1 MVENY
6 NEILYDNEVLS
17 TTRLILRKFKKS
29 DVYDVFE
36 YASDPET
43 LKYLD
48 WGGVQTTDETL
59 KNIVNYYWSRPGIFA
74 IALKESKKC
83 IGGIDL
89 RLMPEHEKSGFG
101 YVLNRKYWN
110 NGYMTEA
117 LSAILSLCFEKLE
130 LNRVEA
136 VHYAGNEASG
146 KVMMKCG
153 MEFEGV
159 GKQEVKIKGIFQDTV
174 RYGITKERWVSFHTK

>member
-6 NEILYDNEVLS
+6 NEVLYDNEMLV
-17 TTRLILRKFKKS
+17 TTRLILRKFRKTDAS
-29 DVYDVFE
+29 DIFE
-36 YASDPET
+36 YGSDAET

-48 WGGVQTTDETL
+48 WGGVQTIDEAL
-59 KNIVNYYWSRPGIFA
+59 NSIVSYYWSRPGIFA
-74 IALKESKKC
+74 IELKESKKC

-110 NGYMTEA
+110 KGYMTEA
-117 LSAILSLCFEKLE
+117 LSAVLKLCFERLK

-136 VHYAGNEASG
+136 SYYVGNEGSG

-153 MEFEGV
+153 MEFEGI
-159 GKQEVKIKGIFQDTV
+159 GKQEVKNKGVFQDTV
-174 RYGITKERWVSFHTK
+174 RYGITKKQWALFDEE